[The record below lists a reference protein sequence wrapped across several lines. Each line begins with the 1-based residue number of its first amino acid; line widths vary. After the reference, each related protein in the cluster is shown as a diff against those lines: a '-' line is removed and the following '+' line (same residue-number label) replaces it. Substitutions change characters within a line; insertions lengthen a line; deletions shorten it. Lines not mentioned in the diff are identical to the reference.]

1 MFRLSLILMTVLSL
15 AFASPADAGIS
26 RFWHR
31 AKNSYTA
38 KMQNRHKARVGK
50 DVQRLESVL
59 TEMKSRSQ
67 VSVTAL
73 RSAANEAD
81 SLSARILSNVKSATA
96 EKDPR
101 KKAEQLRAHVQNMK
115 KEAANGDVK
124 KTRQHAER
132 ALSVAT
138 KLDEWAG

>member
-1 MFRLSLILMTVLSL
+1 MFRLSLIMMTVLSV

-31 AKNSYTA
+31 AKHSYTV
-38 KMQNRHKARVGK
+38 KMENRHKARVGK

-59 TEMKSRSQ
+59 TEVKSKSK
-67 VSVTAL
+67 VTVVAL
-73 RSAANEAD
+73 RSAASEAD
-81 SLSARILSNVKSATA
+81 SLSARILANVRSATK
-96 EKDPR
+96 EKDLL
-101 KKAEQLRAHVQNMK
+101 KKAEQLRAHVQSMK
-115 KEAANGDVK
+115 KEADNGDVR

>member
-1 MFRLSLILMTVLSL
+1 MFRLSLFLMTVLSVTL
-15 AFASPADAGIS
+15 ASPADAGIS

-31 AKNSYTA
+31 AKHSYTVR
-38 KMQNRHKARVGK
+38 MQDRHKARVER

-59 TEMKSRSQ
+59 TGVKSASKVT
-67 VSVTAL
+67 VSAL

-81 SLSARILSNVKSATA
+81 SLSIRILANVKSATA
-96 EKDPR
+96 EKDLLN
-101 KKAEQLRAHVQNMK
+101 KAEQLRAHVQNMK
-115 KEAANGDVK
+115 KEADSGNVR

-138 KLDEWAG
+138 KLDEWAS